1 MASDEVSG
9 KNEMTRSFHHPDLV
23 GAGAAG
29 EAAAVDAPPIGRLKK
44 RKSTVDSQKSKGTGD
59 GRKSGKAGENGR
71 IGDSESK
78 NILPHDYDRCQGKCK
93 CKGLN
98 GLREIQGDAENGGK
112 CGTKN

>member
-1 MASDEVSG
+1 M
-9 KNEMTRSFHHPDLV
+9 FPDKVPDKV
-23 GAGAAG
+23 GAG
-29 EAAAVDAPPIGRLKK
+29 EAAGVDAPPIGRLKK
-44 RKSTVDSQKSKGTGD
+44 RRSTVDSQKSKGTGD

-78 NILPHDYDRCQGKCK
+78 NILPHDYGRCQGKCK

-112 CGTKN
+112 CG